1 MKKILYTIVISIILM
16 SCIILPVYASTE
28 TSQYRLKVDNANENY
43 DLYILLPKKYVKY
56 AIQHDELDIKYEGAN
71 TLIYNVIPSITV
83 DISKVEKDTYIDDGI
98 EYVQIKLD
106 DLGGQE
112 YVFEI
117 ISDYTDMDI
126 LYRIKSESR
135 DNIMVI
141 DNFII
146 NDNICQMT
154 YDYSANTIQ
163 QDDRTDVKLG
173 FHLEW
178 WQVILIIALVIIFG
192 LIYDR
197 RRR

>member
-56 AIQHDELDIKYEGAN
+56 AIQHDELDIKYEGTN

>member
-1 MKKILYTIVISIILM
+1 MKKFLSTIIISIILIT
-16 SCIILPVYASTE
+16 CLILPSYADTKSN
-28 TSQYRLKVDNANENY
+28 QLRLKVENANENY
-43 DLYILLPKKYVKY
+43 DLYILLPKKYIKY
-56 AIQHDELDIKYEGAN
+56 AIEHDGLDTKYDGAN

-112 YVFEI
+112 YVFET

-141 DNFII
+141 DNFTVS
-146 NDNICQMT
+146 DNICQMI
-154 YDYSANTIQ
+154 YDYNANTIQ
-163 QDDRTDVKLG
+163 QKDRTDVKVG

-178 WQVILIIALVIIFG
+178 WQVILIIVLVLTFG

>member
-1 MKKILYTIVISIILM
+1 MKKFLSTIIISIILIT
-16 SCIILPVYASTE
+16 CLIIPSYANTE
-28 TSQYRLKVDNANENY
+28 ANQFRLKVENANENY
-43 DLYILLPKKYVKY
+43 DLYILLPKKYIKY
-56 AIQHDELDIKYEGAN
+56 AIQHDGLDTKYDGAN

-83 DISKVEKDTYIDDGI
+83 DISKIEKDTYIDDGI

-112 YVFEI
+112 YVFET
-117 ISDYTDMDI
+117 ISDYTDMDM

-141 DNFII
+141 DNFTVS
-146 NDNICQMT
+146 DNICQMV
-154 YDYSANTIQ
+154 YDYNANIIQ
-163 QDDRTDVKLG
+163 QKDRADVKLG

-178 WQVILIIALVIIFG
+178 WQVILIIVLVLIFG